1 MTDLDDDLKATAQS
15 IIADADRITD
25 IEQEKLTLDPGD
37 ERIVALADEAEAVA
51 NRMLRE
57 AGVERELAQQAADA
71 AAGTGQDTQRPS
83 R

>member
-25 IEQEKLTLDPGD
+25 IEQHELALDPAD
-37 ERIVALADEAEAVA
+37 ERVIPLANEAEALA
-51 NRMLRE
+51 LRLLQE
-57 AGVERELAQQAADA
+57 ASIERALATQAADVG
-71 AAGTGQDTQRPS
+71 AGPGQDTQRPS

>member
-25 IEQEKLTLDPGD
+25 IEEEKLELDPGD
-37 ERIVALADEAEAVA
+37 ERVVALADEAEAVA
-51 NRMLRE
+51 NRLLQE
-57 AGVERELAQQAADA
+57 AGIERELAQQAADA

>member
-15 IIADADRITD
+15 IIADTDRITD
-25 IEQEKLTLDPGD
+25 IEQEKLKLDPGD
-37 ERIVALADEAEAVA
+37 ERVVALADEAEEVA
-51 NRMLRE
+51 NRLLQE

-71 AAGTGQDTQRPS
+71 AAGRGQDTQRPS